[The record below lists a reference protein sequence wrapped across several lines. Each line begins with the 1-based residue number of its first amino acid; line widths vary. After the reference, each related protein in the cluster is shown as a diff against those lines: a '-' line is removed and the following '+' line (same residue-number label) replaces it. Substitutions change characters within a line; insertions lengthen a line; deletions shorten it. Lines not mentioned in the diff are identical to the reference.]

1 MWKMSREEEI
11 ISNYM
16 EVTMYNKTLEIEKK
30 IADGKLS
37 ENDRK
42 KYQNI
47 FRKEVKIRKTKLK

>member
-30 IADGKLS
+30 IAEGKLS
-37 ENDRK
+37 EKDRK
-42 KYQNI
+42 KYHNI
-47 FRKEVKIRKTKLK
+47 LRTDVNIRNG